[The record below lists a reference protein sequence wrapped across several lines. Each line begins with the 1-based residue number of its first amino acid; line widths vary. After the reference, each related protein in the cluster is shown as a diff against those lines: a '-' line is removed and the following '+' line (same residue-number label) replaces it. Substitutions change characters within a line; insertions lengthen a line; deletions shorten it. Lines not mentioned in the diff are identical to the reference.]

1 MKNRFK
7 IFLTLGLMVIL
18 FCVLGISASAYGTSV
33 PMEPN
38 GSTETKYEFDSS
50 ECDRTIVVNI
60 YDEDTG
66 SLIKKVNVKTKRG
79 EDTLDIIK
87 IYGYRITSFS
97 SDQGLWETCKLGDS
111 HGLQIYGDIY
121 IKYYFRTALSKEQ
134 LNVTVYMDKFNDL
147 TIIERHIKQEPYG
160 NTLSYSYY
168 PVTYSREIVTNTG
181 RYVSMGRS
189 YTGFT
194 IRNGWKQ
201 YISGNFTYKWVDDYE
216 NIASPITSM
225 EWDIINGTCE
235 DKYYNEF
242 DEDEDG
248 YFTYCDN
255 RTMNVDFEY
264 LRNKYTVYFDANGGT
279 GAVPASQTQY
289 YDYTVTI
296 GNEVPYRSGYVFRGW
311 GTYSS
316 DTTPNYQPGDTYT
329 MGLNQT
335 LYAIWEDYEFSI
347 SDLTVDEEEIFANS
361 DITVSVRTDNW
372 DYDKAYYD
380 IPVELYFDNVLVA
393 RSYVDFEE
401 YGVAY
406 LTYTVD
412 VGTVLGTHT
421 LEARIN
427 WNDRVHEVNPNN
439 NRVTLEIYTKKDE
452 FGFDV
457 ILLTGNARYTEGTEV
472 TTSYLIA
479 NDSERNV
486 YPTTNATAYFFVYY
500 YDGDTVVTI
509 SKQAW
514 EHYVVPAE
522 ERNLIYF
529 RWTVPDGLADVT
541 VYCECSINTD
551 GKLKEPVLDNNVATL
566 ETVIAPKRTSQTENP
581 SYSESRPSDYAP
593 TNAPAVNVGS
603 ASWNMWEYEYGRF
616 VLKKYGIK
624 VNLTEIYV
632 SPASTCKTAVYENG
646 KWNIKSGYGISIYGC
661 PFFESLSGY
670 ELPDD
675 YCYTDIQTV
684 YTTFPEYRYL
694 CEDGKY
700 RVLENVNG
708 TWSFVENEGADE
720 NERLHY
726 IPVWCDDGDYVIS
739 VTAMDIWTP
748 AGMITAVG
756 NTDCVMV
763 EGNIFDD
770 YYVGN

>member
-1 MKNRFK
+1 MKGKLK
-7 IFLTLGLMVIL
+7 IFLTLGIMLML
-18 FCVLGISASAYGTSV
+18 FFIMGISASAYELYPPDGTS
-33 PMEPN
+33 
-38 GSTETKYEFDSS
+38 STVYKFNSS
-50 ECDRTIVVNI
+50 ECNRKIIITCRDTSGNLLKKVTYNTKHGEDNFICLRI
-60 YDEDTG
+60 YDY
-66 SLIKKVNVKTKRG
+66 
-79 EDTLDIIK
+79 DI
-87 IYGYRITSFS
+87 TAFE
-97 SDQGLWETCKLGDS
+97 SDQGLWETCKLMYTSG
-111 HGLQIYGDIY
+111 GLFQCGEIDID
-121 IKYYFRTALSKEQ
+121 YYFRTALSADTI
-134 LNVTVYMDKFNDL
+134 NVKVTMRKMAGIDITEYHCKMIDPFKTYPTYHRIQIRKIRVEVDQYVYLGGGYTGHSPKGSYKNTISGYFSYAWTDNVYININDNDADWDVIKSADFDDRVDYTKFNETEDGKL
-147 TIIERHIKQEPYG
+147 TYMANRKIEVY
-160 NTLSYSYY
+160 
-168 PVTYSREIVTNTG
+168 
-181 RYVSMGRS
+181 
-189 YTGFT
+189 F
-194 IRNGWKQ
+194 
-201 YISGNFTYKWVDDYE
+201 
-216 NIASPITSM
+216 
-225 EWDIINGTCE
+225 
-235 DKYYNEF
+235 YYNL
-242 DEDEDG
+242 
-248 YFTYCDN
+248 N
-255 RTMNVDFEY
+255 Q
-264 LRNKYTVYFDANGGT
+264 YTVSFNANGGS
-279 GAVPASQTQY
+279 GSVPSSQTQY
-289 YDYTVTI
+289 YSFDVTI

-541 VYCECSINTD
+541 VYCECSINAD

-593 TNAPAVNVGS
+593 TNAPAVNAGS